1 MNQQQEIVGTQT
13 FEDKLSKKNICPN
26 CGNRII
32 LPAVVLAFRN
42 MNRADFIVEYCSN
55 LCFEDAFENWN

>member
-1 MNQQQEIVGTQT
+1 MNQSQKVETPA
-13 FEDKLSKKNICPN
+13 FEDKLSKKNVCPN

-42 MNRADFIVEYCSN
+42 MNCADLIVEYCSN
-55 LCFEDAFENWN
+55 SCFEEAYENLH